1 MSHLYPTTWRK
12 NNEDG
17 TIDVKVEGA
26 EPEIWQIEVSPK
38 GEIGTIG
45 WVDGDDVVFGLPDD
59 EEVLDALTEFAL
71 NHIPDL
77 EVGREF
83 DYIGQYVK
91 IIECWKVEGGTPQA
105 VVETRFGD
113 RTTVDTDELSPKPE
127 RVTK

>member
-26 EPEIWQIEVSPK
+26 DPEIWQIELINK

-45 WVDGDDVVFGLPDD
+45 WIDEDEIVFGLPDD
-59 EEVLDALTEFAL
+59 EEVYDALIEFAL
-71 NHIPDL
+71 VHIPGL

-83 DYIGQYVK
+83 DYIGEWVT
-91 IIECWKVEGGTPQA
+91 IVECWKVEGGTPQA
-105 VVETRFGD
+105 VIETRFGD
-113 RTTVDTDELSPKPE
+113 RTTVDTDELSPKPDQ
-127 RVTK
+127 VTK